1 MKRFAAPLFQSPR
14 LFRPTLSILQA
25 RHGSRPIANMATS
38 SEAAGGGRTTWQGAG
53 AAEFD
58 LRSELGSDTLGAY
71 QTYLFI
77 LLNVCG
83 GR

>member
-1 MKRFAAPLFQSPR
+1 MKRFARPIFQPPR

-38 SEAAGGGRTTWQGAG
+38 SDAAGGGRTTWQGAG
-53 AAEFD
+53 TAEFD
-58 LRSELGSDTLGAY
+58 LRSELGSDTLDAY
-71 QTYLFI
+71 QDYLII

-83 GR
+83 DR